1 MKVFNLSCANEH
13 RFEGWFQS
21 AADYDDQHARG
32 LLICPNCGDANVR
45 KLLSAPRLNLSGASA
60 ASKDV
65 QDVRRDPSLRAEQ
78 TPTPAVKIEKPIEV
92 LPAMRAEQGAHPN
105 IEQMQALWYRVAQE
119 VIRNTEDVGSSFA
132 EEARKIHYRE
142 APERGIRGQATP
154 DEAAQ
159 LADEGIELFAMAL
172 PESMKNPLQ

>member
-1 MKVFNLSCANEH
+1 MKVFNLSCAKEH

-32 LLICPNCGDANVR
+32 LLVCPNCGDADVR

-60 ASKDV
+60 TPNLVQESQPNETAKAAMPASKV
-65 QDVRRDPSLRAEQ
+65 IQS
-78 TPTPAVKIEKPIEV
+78 
-92 LPAMRAEQGAHPN
+92 AHPN

-119 VIRNTEDVGSSFA
+119 VVRNTEDVGSNFA

-142 APERGIRGQATP
+142 APERGIRGQATA

-159 LADEGIELFAMAL
+159 LADEGIELLAMTL

>member
-1 MKVFNLSCANEH
+1 MKVFNLSCAHDH

-21 AADYDDQHARG
+21 AADYDDQHTRG
-32 LLICPNCGDANVR
+32 LLICPSCGDANVR

-60 ASKDV
+60 TPNLAPEKITENEASK
-65 QDVRRDPSLRAEQ
+65 AAA
-78 TPTPAVKIEKPIEV
+78 PALKVAQP
-92 LPAMRAEQGAHPN
+92 AHPN
-105 IEQMQALWYRVAQE
+105 IEQMQALWYKVAQE
-119 VIRNTEDVGSSFA
+119 VIRNTEDVGTNFA

-159 LADEGIELFAMAL
+159 LADEGIELFSMPL
-172 PESMKNPLQ
+172 PESLKNPLQ

>member
-1 MKVFNLSCANEH
+1 MKVFNLSCASEH

-21 AADYDDQHARG
+21 AADYDEQHARG

-60 ASKDV
+60 TSSGG
-65 QDVRRDPSLRAEQ
+65 QEPRRDP
-78 TPTPAVKIEKPIEV
+78 PTDMGAATKDDAKIGKASEV
-92 LPAMRAEQGAHPN
+92 LPAVKANQPAHPN

-119 VIRNTEDVGSSFA
+119 VVRNTEDVGSNFA

-142 APERGIRGQATP
+142 APERGIRGQATA

-159 LADEGIELFAMAL
+159 LADEGIELLAMTL

>member
-1 MKVFNLSCANEH
+1 MKVFNLSCANDH

-21 AADYDDQHARG
+21 SADYDDQRARG
-32 LLICPNCGDANVR
+32 QLLCPNCGDADVR

-60 ASKDV
+60 APNFVHES
-65 QDVRRDPSLRAEQ
+65 QPAE
-78 TPTPAVKIEKPIEV
+78 PAKPATPASKVVQP
-92 LPAMRAEQGAHPN
+92 AHPN

-119 VIRNTEDVGSSFA
+119 VVRNTEDVGSNFA

-142 APERGIRGQATP
+142 APERGIRGQATA

-159 LADEGIELFAMAL
+159 LADEGIELFAMTL

>member
-1 MKVFNLSCANEH
+1 
-13 RFEGWFQS
+13 
-21 AADYDDQHARG
+21 
-32 LLICPNCGDANVR
+32 
-45 KLLSAPRLNLSGASA
+45 
-60 ASKDV
+60 
-65 QDVRRDPSLRAEQ
+65 
-78 TPTPAVKIEKPIEV
+78 
-92 LPAMRAEQGAHPN
+92 MRAEQGAHPN

>member
-1 MKVFNLSCANEH
+1 MKVFDLSCALDH

-32 LLICPNCGDANVR
+32 LLICPNCGNANVR
-45 KLLSAPRLNLSGASA
+45 KLLSAPRLNLSGASGA
-60 ASKDV
+60 LNAV
-65 QDVRRDPSLRAEQ
+65 QEPELNV
-78 TPTPAVKIEKPIEV
+78 PTAIVSPALPVPRSTKPRESTQ
-92 LPAMRAEQGAHPN
+92 PTHPN
-105 IEQMQALWYRVAQE
+105 IEQMQALWYRVSQE
-119 VIRNTEDVGSSFA
+119 VIRNTEDVGSNFA

-142 APERGIRGQATP
+142 APERAIRGHATP

-159 LADEGIELFAMAL
+159 LADEGIELFSMSL